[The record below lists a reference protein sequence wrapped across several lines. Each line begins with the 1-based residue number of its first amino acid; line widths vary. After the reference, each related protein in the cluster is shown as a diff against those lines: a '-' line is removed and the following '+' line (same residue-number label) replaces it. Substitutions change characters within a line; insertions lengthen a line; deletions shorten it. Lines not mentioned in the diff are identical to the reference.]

1 MSLQANH
8 STATSPSPRPVP
20 EGSHPTQANFH
31 MESDTQELYTNP
43 RSDHRDTQ
51 CCSVPSKGWG
61 GERTGSKLEGSV
73 WCPDR
78 TGHQGCAYW
87 DVGVEEVNSRL
98 VPSHRRTH
106 PTGDWVVDV
115 DSLHL
120 PYPVLFPIL
129 VSLSH
134 FTSISQGNGY
144 FLLLLP
150 QYSSSSSLLS
160 MACDVCIG
168 GVEGEK

>member
-51 CCSVPSKGWG
+51 CCSVPSKGCG

-144 FLLLLP
+144 FSPSTPPMHTSQAIERRELLEL
-150 QYSSSSSLLS
+150 YWGRSS
-160 MACDVCIG
+160 
-168 GVEGEK
+168 KK